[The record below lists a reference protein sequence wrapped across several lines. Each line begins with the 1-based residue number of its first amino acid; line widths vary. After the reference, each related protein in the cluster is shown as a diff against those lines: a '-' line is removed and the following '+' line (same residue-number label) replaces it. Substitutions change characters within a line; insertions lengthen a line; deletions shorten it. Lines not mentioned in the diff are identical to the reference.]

1 MCLHRWDVSELE
13 RGNRYPVNCFSELN
27 TDTFPLAANPPAA
40 VFFFFKGT
48 KTQVAGY
55 WCHQSGVVAVVLYV
69 GLAMRP
75 SDVSQQ
81 GTWAYRDG
89 EDGIIYLIVNYLSL
103 I

>member
-1 MCLHRWDVSELE
+1 MCLSW
-13 RGNRYPVNCFSELN
+13 RGVTDTQSIISLNSTQTCFLWQQTPQQQCFS
-27 TDTFPLAANPPAA
+27 
-40 VFFFFKGT
+40 FFKST
-48 KTQVAGY
+48 ETEVAGY
-55 WCHQSGVVAVVLYV
+55 WCHQSGAVAVVLYV

-81 GTWAYRDG
+81 STWAYRDG

>member
-1 MCLHRWDVSELE
+1 ME
-13 RGNRYPVNCFSELN
+13 RGNRYPVNYFSELN
-27 TDTFPLAANPPAA
+27 TNMFPLAANPPAA
-40 VFFFFKGT
+40 VFFFFQKHRDRSCWIL
-48 KTQVAGY
+48 VS
-55 WCHQSGVVAVVLYV
+55 SGAVAVVLYV

-81 GTWAYRDG
+81 STWAYRDG

>member
-1 MCLHRWDVSELE
+1 MCLSW
-13 RGNRYPVNCFSELN
+13 RGV
-27 TDTFPLAANPPAA
+27 TDTQSIVSLNSTQMFPSAANPPAA
-40 VFFFFKGT
+40 VVFFFKGT
-48 KTQVAGY
+48 ETQVTGY
-55 WCHQSGVVAVVLYV
+55 WCHQSGAVAVVLYV

-81 GTWAYRDG
+81 GTWAYRGG